1 MSSTAAT
8 KILELSD
15 AQGLV
20 RSSDMEKLGATR
32 ATIARLVAKGELQK
46 VARGVYMKAN
56 RVPSDL
62 DNLLE
67 VSIKVPK
74 SVFCLLTA
82 LSLHEITTEMPHEAW
97 IGLEYG
103 GKKPLFD
110 FPPLRVIKYSGPSFE
125 FGVETKEISGVS
137 VRLFSVA
144 KTVADCFKYR
154 NKIGLDVAM
163 EALKDG
169 WRKKRFTI
177 DELNEAAKANRVRN
191 VMRPY
196 IEAMLV

>member
-1 MSSTAAT
+1 MPSAIVT

-15 AQGLV
+15 SQGLI
-20 RSSDMEKLGATR
+20 RSSELVKLGATR

-46 VARGVYMKAN
+46 VARGVYMKAD
-56 RVPSDL
+56 RIPSDL

-67 VSIKVPK
+67 VAIKVPK

-82 LSLHEITTEMPHEAW
+82 LSLHEVTTEMPHEAW

-103 GKKPLFD
+103 GKKPQFD
-110 FPPLRVIKYSGPSFE
+110 FPPVRVIKFSKPSFE
-125 FGVETKEISGVS
+125 FGIETREISGVS
-137 VRLFSVA
+137 VRLYSVA

-154 NKIGLDVAM
+154 NKIGLEVAM

-169 WRKKRFTI
+169 WRKKMFTI
-177 DELNEAAKANRVRN
+177 DELNASAEVNRVRN

-196 IEAMLV
+196 IEAMLI